1 METAISFRPISIRI
15 FEKQLWN
22 RKSLSLFLFGVFVI
36 CKKQEA
42 HTTPAFRRNHWN
54 RSNYEHDKSSTYASV
69 SLWTTIKYHYAL
81 TIGKGYFTSII
92 MPWIVKNLRPPYVC
106 VCLLRLFC
114 PFSSFSLC
122 LSFYLDISM
131 CLWYIWI
138 FCSLVVGIFFSCV
151 SSPSSFWKNSYLMRL
166 FSMACNLIT

>member
-1 METAISFRPISIRI
+1 METAISFRPIFIRI

-106 VCLLRLFC
+106 VYVSFAFILSIFFFLPLLVF
-114 PFSSFSLC
+114 
-122 LSFYLDISM
+122 LSRYIHVFVVYLN
-131 CLWYIWI
+131 W
-138 FCSLVVGIFFSCV
+138 CSLVVGIFFFVCFFTFEFLEKIIFNAIV
-151 SSPSSFWKNSYLMRL
+151 
-166 FSMACNLIT
+166 